1 MTMLDLAIDVKVR
14 WPNLS
19 RNKKKY
25 HIHLSFYSTWY
36 DIKFARGE
44 NLTTALSFPLFA
56 ESLEAVIDVLCF
68 AENDCPSFPLLRL
81 ALAKL
86 VFL

>member
-1 MTMLDLAIDVKVR
+1 MLGSAIDVKLR

-25 HIHLSFYSTWY
+25 HIHSSFYNTR
-36 DIKFARGE
+36 DIKFARGK

-56 ESLEAVIDVLCF
+56 ESLEAVIDVLVF
-68 AENDCPSFPLLRL
+68 AENDCPSSPLLRL
-81 ALAKL
+81 ALAEFKL